1 MVEERERFIKV
12 LDQHG
17 RHCKHGGH
25 RVPSEQT
32 AERETPL
39 ELMSQ
44 DAKSKF
50 LLTQQEFQVNSL
62 KQKLEDLISGD
73 FLDQSDLAKALD
85 SFTRTN
91 SAISTDEALNVL
103 RQIQSILGK
112 PLANPPSSEVI
123 LVEEVEE
130 AKEEPANAG

>member
-112 PLANPPSSEVI
+112 PLANPPS
-123 LVEEVEE
+123 
-130 AKEEPANAG
+130 